1 VRALLCHRRLRLEAQ
16 DDRALFELVRE
27 HLLEDHPAIPPTDEQ
42 VEEIVKTRTYDV
54 DYASAYAGSFDTAEE
69 EFGIDPY

>member
-1 VRALLCHRRLRLEAQ
+1 MRAMFCQCRLRLEAQ
-16 DDRALFELVRE
+16 DDKALSALVRE

-42 VEEIVKTRTYDV
+42 VEEIVNTRAYNLN
-54 DYASAYAGSFDTAEE
+54 YAPSHAGAFDTAAE